1 MKRAVVLSGL
11 ILATMLV
18 LAGCSRHHVA
28 TTVSGTTVY
37 GDKAAAIDRLRDA
50 GEDLKELVNAPDA
63 GIPKEVLESA
73 KCVAIVPDMVRGGF
87 VFGARHG
94 LGVTTCRTSDGWSGP
109 AFFQV
114 TGGSWGAQI
123 GLESIDL
130 VMLAMNEKGMQ
141 DMLSSGFKLGA
152 GASVA
157 AGPVGR
163 QAQASTDWKFKS
175 EVLMYSRARG
185 VFAGLDLSGAVIR
198 PDFDSTIAFYGKQI
212 PSDVILSGK
221 GPANANAEPF
231 LASVKQAVE
240 EARSGE

>member
-1 MKRAVVLSGL
+1 MKPAVAISAIILLS
-11 ILATMLV
+11 MLWV
-18 LAGCSRHHVA
+18 AGCSRHHVA
-28 TTVSGTTVY
+28 TTASGATVY
-37 GDKAAAIDRLRDA
+37 GDKAAAIDRLRDS

-63 GIPKEVLESA
+63 AIPKEVLESA
-73 KCVAIVPDMVRGGF
+73 KCIAVVPDMVKGGF

-94 LGVTTCRTSDGWSGP
+94 LGVTTCRTANGWSGP

-123 GLESIDL
+123 GIESIDL
-130 VMLAMNEKGMQ
+130 VMLVMNDKGMQ

-152 GASVA
+152 GGSIA

-198 PDFDSTIAFYGKQI
+198 PDADSTVAFYGKQI
-212 PSDVILSGK
+212 SSDVILSGK
-221 GPANANAEPF
+221 GPTNANAEPF
-231 LASVKQAVE
+231 LASVKQAVDM
-240 EARSGE
+240 ARSGE